1 MLYKLIMIEIKPQP
15 GPQEQ
20 FLSCSADVAIYGGAA
35 GGGKTFAL
43 LLDALRWTNL
53 PSFTGMIF
61 RRTTPQIKNPGG
73 LWDESMKLYSSVK
86 GASPSNAALNWSFPS
101 HSRIKF
107 SHLERDDDV
116 YDHQGGQ
123 YAFIGFDELTH
134 FTWKQFTYLL
144 SRNRNASCGIK
155 PYIRATTNPDADSW
169 VAGLI
174 EWYIGEDGYPIQDRA
189 GKLRYFTI
197 VEDDIIWGNTK
208 QEVSDKT
215 GIDPQF
221 IKSFTFIPASIT
233 DNKILLKNDP
243 GYLANLNTL
252 PLVEKE
258 RLLKGNWKIKH
269 AAGLIFHRSQVE
281 VIEPND
287 PALLV
292 TTLKKVR
299 SWDLAATKITPNTP
313 DPDRTA
319 GVKMFYHPILKEIY
333 IVDLIHMA
341 EQSSVVRKA
350 IVDAADRD
358 ERCCAVT
365 IPQDPGQAGKDQAD
379 SIAKELEHKKVV
391 KVRPT
396 KSKIVRSEPFAS
408 AWQNGRVKVVR
419 APWNVKLFTELEGFP
434 DESYHDDIVDAC
446 SDAYNYLV
454 QKKEIYIKTI

>member
-1 MLYKLIMIEIKPQP
+1 MNGIIDIRPQP

-20 FLSCSADVAIYGGAA
+20 FLACSADVAIYGGAA

-43 LLDALRWTNL
+43 LLDALRWSSL
-53 PSFTGMIF
+53 PGFTGMIF

-73 LWDESMKLYSSVK
+73 LWDESMKLYTQVQ
-86 GASPSNAALNWSFPS
+86 GATPSGSTLNWNFESS
-101 HSRIKF
+101 ARIKF
-107 SHLERDDDV
+107 SHLERDEDI

-169 VAGLI
+169 VANFI
-174 EWYIGEDGYPIQDRA
+174 DWYIDDDGYPNPERA
-189 GKLRYFTI
+189 GVLRYFTI
-197 VEDDIIWGNTK
+197 LDDEVIWGDTPE
-208 QEVSDKT
+208 EVAKKS
-215 GIDPQF
+215 GIESQF
-221 IKSFTFIPASIT
+221 VKSFTFIPASIT

-243 GYLANLNTL
+243 GYLANLNAL

-258 RLLKGNWKIKH
+258 RLLRGNWRIKH

-281 VIEPND
+281 IVEPDN
-287 PALLV
+287 PKV
-292 TTLKKVR
+292 TAITLKRVR
-299 SWDLAATKITPNTP
+299 SWDLAATKISPDSP

-319 GVKMFYHPILKEIY
+319 GVLMGYDTCEKTIY
-333 IVDLIHMA
+333 IIDLIHMA
-341 EQSSVVRKA
+341 QQSSIVRKA
-350 IVDAADRD
+350 IIDAADYD
-358 ERCCAVT
+358 GHACAVT

-379 SIAKELEHKKVV
+379 SIARELPRNKVV
-391 KVRPT
+391 KIRPT

-419 APWNVKLFTELEGFP
+419 GPWNIKLFTELEGFP
-434 DESYHDDIVDAC
+434 DPNYHDDIVDAC
-446 SDAYNYLV
+446 SDAYNFLV
-454 QKKEIYIKTI
+454 EKKKVYFGAV

>member
-1 MLYKLIMIEIKPQP
+1 MMNIKPQP

-20 FLSCSADVAIYGGAA
+20 FLACSADVAIYGGAA

-43 LLDALRWTNL
+43 LLDALRWSGQ
-53 PSFTGMIF
+53 PAFTGMIF

-73 LWDESMKLYSSVK
+73 LWDESVKLYTQVS
-86 GASPSNAALNWSFPS
+86 GASPSASTLNWNFSS
-101 HSRIKF
+101 SARIKF

-144 SRNRNASCGIK
+144 SRNRNAACGIK
-155 PYIRATTNPDADSW
+155 PYVRATTNPDADSW
-169 VAGLI
+169 VASFI
-174 EWYIGEDGYPIQDRA
+174 DWYIGEDGYPMPERA

-197 VEDDIIWGNTK
+197 LDDDVIWGNTRE
-208 QEVSDKT
+208 EVADKA
-215 GIDPQF
+215 GIEPQF
-221 IKSFTFIPASIT
+221 VKSFTFIPASIE
-233 DNKILLKNDP
+233 DNKILLQNDP

-258 RLLKGNWKIKH
+258 RLLRGNWRIKH
-269 AAGLIFHRSQVE
+269 AAGLIFHRSQVQF
-281 VIEPND
+281 VEPND
-287 PALLV
+287 AEV
-292 TTLKKVR
+292 TAITLKRVR
-299 SWDLAATKITPNTP
+299 SWDLAATKITSDSP

-319 GVKMFYHPILKEIY
+319 GVLMGYNGLSKDVY
-333 IVDLIHMA
+333 IIDLIHMA

-350 IVDAADRD
+350 ITDAAEYDGHA
-358 ERCCAVT
+358 CTIT

-379 SIAKELEHKKVV
+379 SIARELPRNKVV

-408 AWQNGRVKVVR
+408 AWQNGRVKIVKG
-419 APWNVKLFTELEGFP
+419 PWNVKLFTELEGFP
-434 DESYHDDIVDAC
+434 DPNYHDDIVDAC
-446 SDAYNYLV
+446 SDAYNFLV
-454 QKKEIYIKTI
+454 EKKKVYISAV